1 VSSFPAAPDPSRDA
15 AGTDVVDDAHHGGV
29 DVLTADPM
37 THPAPAPAEPDRR
50 RRVREIAATEL
61 DPRQARPDP
70 ADQIVGVGEVPAIS
84 PPVGR
89 RRLVLP
95 PPPTDRARGWI
106 VTGVLTF
113 IGALVR
119 LWELG
124 YRTDGGT
131 PLFDEKYYAVQ
142 AAEMVRN
149 GGIEDNPAFNL
160 VVHPPLGK
168 QLIALGEMLF
178 GYTPFGWRFDSAF
191 AGTACIFLVI
201 RIARRMTRSTLLG
214 GIAGVLLICDGVSH
228 VQSRTALLD
237 IFVAVFAL
245 AAFSCVIVDR
255 DQVRQRLVA
264 SFTTDADA
272 PGAHSWA
279 GVKLGARW
287 WRFAAG
293 VFLGLTVAVKWNGL
307 YYIVAFGILVVIWDI
322 TARRAAGIRRP
333 ILAVVRRDLWF
344 SIWSLAIMPVGI
356 YIASWWAWFASES
369 GWDRHAGGD
378 ANGFV
383 GAVSSALKS
392 MWTYSKETLKFH
404 NNLLTPTN
412 PADRHP
418 WESKPWSW
426 PIGTRPVLYYVSDST
441 SGCSADSCVK
451 RIFLIGTPAL
461 WWISLFV
468 LAWALWKAIGRLDW
482 RYAAVMVGYGA
493 GYLPWFVNLDRQMY
507 FFYMTPVAAFLILG
521 VTLVLGDVLG
531 RARDGVEKRYTS
543 MAIVGIYVGLVVANF
558 VWLWPIL
565 MGDPITAARL
575 TAETWLPSWG

>member
-1 VSSFPAAPDPSRDA
+1 VSEIPAAPEPSQDA
-15 AGTDVVDDAHHGGV
+15 AADDRPAGGV
-29 DVLTADPM
+29 GVLTAEPELAPDVDPD
-37 THPAPAPAEPDRR
+37 PYDQRE
-50 RRVREIAATEL
+50 RVREIAAADL
-61 DPRQARPDP
+61 DPELTRPDP
-70 ADQIVGVGEVPAIS
+70 ADALVAVGRVPTIA

-89 RRLVLP
+89 KRLSLP
-95 PPPTDRARGWI
+95 PMPTDRARGWL

-119 LWELG
+119 FWELG

-168 QLIALGEMLF
+168 QLIAVGEWLF
-178 GYTPFGWRFDSAF
+178 GYTPFGWRFASAV
-191 AGTACIFLVI
+191 AGTFCIFIVI
-201 RIARRMTRSTLLG
+201 RVARRMTRSTLLG
-214 GIAGVLLICDGVSH
+214 GLAGVLLICDGVSH

-237 IFVAVFAL
+237 IFQAVFVL
-245 AAFSCVIVDR
+245 AAFACLIVDR
-255 DQVRQRLVA
+255 DQVRDRLVA
-264 SFTTDADA
+264 SFTTDPEA
-272 PGAHSWA
+272 PGATSWA

-293 VFLGLTVAVKWNGL
+293 VFIGLTCAVKWSGV
-307 YYIVAFGILVVIWDI
+307 YYIVAFGVMVVIWDI
-322 TARRAAGIRRP
+322 TARRSAGVRNP
-333 ILAVVRRDLWF
+333 ILAVVRRDLWY
-344 SIWSLAIMPVGI
+344 SIWALAIVPVGI

-378 ANGFV
+378 ANGLA
-383 GAVSSALKS
+383 GAVTSALKS
-392 MWTYSKETLKFH
+392 MWIYTKETLKFH
-404 NNLLTPTN
+404 ANLLTPTN

-426 PIGTRPVLYYVSDST
+426 VLGTRPVLYYAP
-441 SGCSADSCVK
+441 ADSSTGCGAETCVK
-451 RIFLIGTPAL
+451 RIFLLGTPAL
-461 WWISLFV
+461 WWISLLV
-468 LAWALWKAIGRLDW
+468 LGWALWKAIGRLDW

-493 GYLPWFVNLDRQMY
+493 GYLPWFFNLDRQMY

-521 VTLVLGDVLG
+521 VTLVAGDVLG

-543 MAIVGIYVGLVVANF
+543 MAVVALYVGIVVAMF
-558 VWLWPIL
+558 IYFWPIL
-565 MGDPITAARL
+565 VGDPITSAEL
-575 TAETWLPSWG
+575 TARTWLPSWG